1 MAENNVVVEILSFFD
16 SKGFKAFQSSVK
28 TAMGMG
34 ISFAIALDRA
44 FNSTGTQINNLRLAT
59 SGVTKD
65 FTNLQKYLSAANYDI
80 NTNSEAVESDIENLS
95 SKIRAFRNGVN
106 DESFAFAGISLDGNV
121 EDVIE
126 NIRSSL
132 ANMPEARKNFLA
144 DKMGVSNLLHVLKMS
159 KAEMESMSI
168 VSPLSA
174 EQSKAITQTA
184 SYLKQIRTAFL
195 DLKNIALAELG
206 KDIQLHL
213 IDFLQWIKTNKNEI
227 ILTFKNIGIVMTNF
241 VLIIGRSVALI
252 ATLFEK
258 IGSTKIGV
266 AGLTVAFSLL
276 MLTVAPFTTKIL
288 ALGLILEDIWVYLK
302 GGQSVLGDFINMI
315 KSSELGQ
322 AMVLIGGIATAALGL
337 SVALKSLS
345 TIKVFKDISKDLI
358 GLSNDLNN
366 IPKGITEVVA
376 SFFALK
382 EGFDILDNL
391 LSDKPREESEGGL
404 VNVAKKAGAG
414 AVVGRYFGGV
424 PGMAIGAGAGV
435 VLGAGQNF
443 YNSIKR
449 ENINNQNQ
457 FNNQEYNQTNSP
469 KNITLTQNF
478 NIQGKQSADEI
489 LRIAKKQ
496 STEAVANAFK
506 NYIR

>member
-28 TAMGMG
+28 TATAMG
-34 ISFAIALDRA
+34 IGFAVALDRA

-59 SGVTKD
+59 NGVTKD

-80 NTNSEAVESDIENLS
+80 NTNSEAVASDIENLS

-159 KAEMESMSI
+159 KAEMESISI
-168 VSPLSA
+168 VSPLST
-174 EQSKAITQTA
+174 EQSKAIMQTA

-227 ILTFKNIGIVMTNF
+227 ILTFKNIGTVMTNF
-241 VLIIGRSVALI
+241 VLIVGRSVALI
-252 ATLFEK
+252 ATLFQK
-258 IGSTKIGV
+258 IGSAKIGV

-276 MLTVAPFTTKIL
+276 MLTISPFTAKVL

-302 GGQSVLGDFINMI
+302 GGDSVLGDFLASLN
-315 KSSELGQ
+315 SSPLTQ
-322 AMVLIGGIATAALGL
+322 VITTIGGIMLGVLGL
-337 SVALKSLS
+337 
-345 TIKVFKDISKDLI
+345 IKVLKQVAEIKAFAEIAKDLTGI
-358 GLSNDLNN
+358 NKDLTMFTDLLGKIMAGAFVVNEGIDIYNN
-366 IPKGITEVVA
+366 IKEDQPRTEEQSGLMNVV
-376 SFFALK
+376 
-382 EGFDILDNL
+382 
-391 LSDKPREESEGGL
+391 
-404 VNVAKKAGAG
+404 KKAGVGAFAG
-414 AVVGRYFGGV
+414 SRFGGV
-424 PGMAIGAGAGV
+424 YGAAIGGV
-435 VLGAGQNF
+435 VGAATGIGQNI

-469 KNITLTQNF
+469 QNITLTQNF

>member
-28 TAMGMG
+28 TATAMG
-34 ISFAIALDRA
+34 IGFAVALDRA

-59 SGVTKD
+59 NGVTKD

-80 NTNSEAVESDIENLS
+80 NTNSEAVASDIENLS

-168 VSPLSA
+168 VSPLST
-174 EQSKAITQTA
+174 EQSKAIMQTA

-227 ILTFKNIGIVMTNF
+227 ILTFKNIGTVMTNF
-241 VLIIGRSVALI
+241 VLIVGRSVALI
-252 ATLFEK
+252 ATLFQK
-258 IGSTKIGV
+258 IGSAKIGV

-276 MLTVAPFTTKIL
+276 MLTISPFTAKVL

-302 GGQSVLGDFINMI
+302 GGDSVLGDFLASLN
-315 KSSELGQ
+315 SSPLTQ
-322 AMVLIGGIATAALGL
+322 VITTIGGIMLGVLGL
-337 SVALKSLS
+337 
-345 TIKVFKDISKDLI
+345 IKVLKQVAEIKAFAEIAKDLTGI
-358 GLSNDLNN
+358 NKDLTMFTDLLGKIMAGAFVVNEGIDIYNN
-366 IPKGITEVVA
+366 IKEDQPRTEEQSGLMNVV
-376 SFFALK
+376 
-382 EGFDILDNL
+382 
-391 LSDKPREESEGGL
+391 
-404 VNVAKKAGAG
+404 KKAGVGAFAG
-414 AVVGRYFGGV
+414 SRFGGV
-424 PGMAIGAGAGV
+424 YGAAIGGV
-435 VLGAGQNF
+435 VGAATGIGQNI

-469 KNITLTQNF
+469 QNITLTQNF